1 MRRPHGWALARIRR
15 RAVVTTGLLAVV
27 GVSACATTAVDY
39 SAFRAHEPKS
49 ILVLPPLNESIAVE
63 APYTYLSTVS
73 MPLGEAG
80 YYVFPVAVV
89 DAFMK
94 DNGLPNP
101 AEMHSVPLAKLSGV
115 FGADAV
121 LYVTIRE
128 WGQKFHLISSDTVVS
143 AVARLVDVDTATV
156 LWTGQIRLVQGSGGS
171 GDLLTD
177 LITAVVEQI
186 IDSKTDVAHGLSR
199 QASKA
204 MFLSR
209 ERGLPY
215 GWRHP
220 LYANDQRG
228 R

>member
-1 MRRPHGWALARIRR
+1 MSRGHASVLPPIRHLM
-15 RAVVTTGLLAVV
+15 VVATCLWAVV
-27 GVSACATTAVDY
+27 GASACATTGVDY
-39 SAFRAHEPKS
+39 GAFRLHEPKS

-94 DNGLPNP
+94 DNGLPTP
-101 AEMHSVPLAKLSGV
+101 AEMHSVPMAKLSEV
-115 FGADAV
+115 FGTDAV
-121 LYVTIRE
+121 LYVTVRD
-128 WGQKFHLISSDTVVS
+128 WGQKFHLVSSDTVVS
-143 AVARLVDVDTATV
+143 AVARLVDVDTVTI
-156 LWTGQIRLVQGSGGS
+156 LWTGEVRLVEGSGGTGS
-171 GDLLTD
+171 LLGDVVA
-177 LITAVVEQI
+177 AVVEQI

-199 QASKA
+199 RANST
-204 MFLSR
+204 MFLNR
-209 ERGLPY
+209 QRGLPY

-220 LYANDQRG
+220 LYGEDQRG